1 MAVEWLRVSNNH
13 TRRTALPEWGL
24 GRKVESSVYQLKQFI
39 NWRSIMINKIK
50 TSLFILTLIAFL
62 LSATLGFASS
72 NTLVLGDD
80 NAVILM
86 NDDDDKDKDDDDD
99 KGDDDDKDKD
109 DDDDDKHK

>member
-1 MAVEWLRVSNNH
+1 MGPRQKKQTSYL
-13 TRRTALPEWGL
+13 
-24 GRKVESSVYQLKQFI
+24 YQLKQFA

-62 LSATLGFASS
+62 LSATFSFASS

-80 NAVILM
+80 NSVILM

-99 KGDDDDKDKD
+99 